1 MAAASF
7 LTYWHSFWINPH
19 NSRINLPF
27 FIRNLQ
33 QQNLRTMAEI
43 RLTVDEQFID
53 GLKKDT
59 GIDKASQLTSDALT
73 LLKWAV
79 GEVKKGRV
87 LISTDEHGGDAKR
100 IVMPALEMAKA
111 KE

>member
-1 MAAASF
+1 
-7 LTYWHSFWINPH
+7 
-19 NSRINLPF
+19 
-27 FIRNLQ
+27 
-33 QQNLRTMAEI
+33 MAEI
-43 RLTVDEQFID
+43 RLTVDEKFIE

-87 LISTDEHGGDAKR
+87 LISTDEKGEDAKK
-100 IVMPALEMAKA
+100 IVMPTLEMAKSQG
-111 KE
+111 